1 MKTSTKHTIL
11 KISLIVG
18 IFIIIALAIY
28 LPLLLTGA
36 LDKIKT
42 AEQLKEVILQG
53 GAYSYVIFFVIQFLQ
68 VTLLP
73 IPAAVT
79 TVAGTLVFG
88 RWITIGLSFA
98 SIMLASLFSF
108 FLGRKIGKR
117 LVVWVC
123 GEKNFDKWSVILGK
137 GKYVFFLMMLFPIF
151 PDDILCLVVGA
162 ATNMT
167 YTFFIVTNLIT
178 RPIGIVMTCFLG
190 SGTIIPFAGWGIP
203 VWIVLVVLAGVLF
216 YLSIKYQSKIEDFV
230 VRLSSKFKTKKE
242 TSNDND
248 ENIIKDD
255 STTKDEN
262 SQD

>member
-1 MKTSTKHTIL
+1 MKTSIKHTIL

-18 IFIIIALAIY
+18 IFIIIVLAIY
-28 LPLLLTGA
+28 LPLLLTGT

-42 AEQLKEVILQG
+42 AEQLKALILQG

-68 VTLLP
+68 VILLP

-88 RWITIGLSFA
+88 PWITIALSFT

-108 FLGRKIGKR
+108 FLGRKVGKR
-117 LVVWVC
+117 VVVWVA
-123 GEKNFDKWSVILGK
+123 GEQNFDKWSAILGK

-162 ATNMT
+162 ATNMA

-203 VWIVLVVLAGVLF
+203 AWIALVALAGALF

-230 VRLSSKFKTKKE
+230 VKISSKFKNKKE
-242 TSNDND
+242 TNNDNS
-248 ENIIKDD
+248 ER
-255 STTKDEN
+255 TTKDDN
-262 SQD
+262 NQC